1 MSVNETGSEGRSID
15 PTIGLVIKPARHSW
29 RWVAVAFVALLAA
42 MTVHTLVTNP
52 RFEWSVVGQYFTS
65 GTILLGVRRTLELT
79 AIAMVMGIVLGVMLA
94 VMRLSPNPIL
104 SGASWLFVWFF
115 RGSPL
120 LVQLLLWYNLSALF
134 PDITLGIP
142 FVGPDFVR
150 LDANAL
156 ITPYIAAILGLGLN
170 EAAYSAEIIRAGIIS
185 IDHGQTE
192 AAQSIGMSRG
202 RLLRR
207 VVLPQAMRVII
218 PPLGNDTI
226 NMLKMSA
233 LVSIIAVPELLFA
246 AQTIYTRTFET
257 IPLLMVAVIWYL
269 IIVSILSVI
278 QYYIERHYARGGSRN
293 LPPTLLQSVRK
304 FFGLSRLRPPDAGG
318 KIAGE
323 EGSTS

>member
-1 MSVNETGSEGRSID
+1 MV
-15 PTIGLVIKPARHSW
+15 
-29 RWVAVAFVALLAA
+29 
-42 MTVHTLVTNP
+42 
-52 RFEWSVVGQYFTS
+52 S
-65 GTILLGVRRTLELT
+65 GTSLGVL
-79 AIAMVMGIVLGVMLA
+79 LA
-94 VMRLSPNPIL
+94 VMRLSPNPVL
-104 SGASWLFVWFF
+104 SSASWLFVWFF

-134 PDITLGIP
+134 PDISLGIP
-142 FVGPDFVR
+142 FIGPDFVKI
-150 LDANAL
+150 DANVL
-156 ITPYIAAILGLGLN
+156 ITPYLAALLGLGLN

-246 AQTIYTRTFET
+246 AQTIYSRTFET
-257 IPLLMVAVIWYL
+257 IPLLLVAVIWYL
-269 IIVSILSVI
+269 IIVSVLSVI
-278 QYYIERHYARGGSRN
+278 QYYIERHYARGSSRS
-293 LPPTLLQSVRK
+293 LPLTPLQSLRK
-304 FFGLSRLRPPDAGG
+304 VLGFGPRGRPLQTDDT
-318 KIAGE
+318 
-323 EGSTS
+323 GSAA

>member
-1 MSVNETGSEGRSID
+1 MSIKETNPEGQNVD
-15 PTIGLVIKPARHSW
+15 HTIEMMIKPARHPG
-29 RWVAVAFVALLAA
+29 RWVATAFVALLVA
-42 MTVHTLVTNP
+42 MLVHTLFTNP
-52 RFEWSVVGQYFTS
+52 RFEWSIVGQYFTS
-65 GTILLGVRRTLELT
+65 DTILLGVRRTLELT
-79 AIAMVMGIVLGVMLA
+79 AIAMVSGVALGVMLA

-104 SGASWLFVWFF
+104 SSASWLFVWFF

-142 FVGPDFVR
+142 FTGPDFVA
-150 LDANAL
+150 LDANVL
-156 ITPYIAAILGLGLN
+156 ITPYLAALLGLGLN

-257 IPLLMVAVIWYL
+257 IPLLLVAVIWYL
-269 IIVSILSVI
+269 IIVSVLSVI
-278 QYYIERHYARGGSRN
+278 QYYIERYFARGGSRN
-293 LPPTLLQSVRK
+293 LPLTPLQSIRR
-304 FFGLSRLRPPDAGG
+304 FFGIWAQNGAIRLVQKRSAP
-318 KIAGE
+318 
-323 EGSTS
+323 

>member
-1 MSVNETGSEGRSID
+1 MSVNETSTKGASFD
-15 PTIGLVIKPARHSW
+15 PTVDLVIKPARHPW

-42 MTVHTLVTNP
+42 MTVHTLFTNT
-52 RFEWSVVGQYFTS
+52 RFEWSVVGEYFTS
-65 GTILLGVRRTLELT
+65 DTILLGVQRTLELT
-79 AIAMVMGIVLGVMLA
+79 VIAMVMGVVLGVLLA

-104 SGASWLFVWFF
+104 SGSSWLFVWFF

-142 FVGPDFVR
+142 FIGPEFVR

-278 QYYIERHYARGGSRN
+278 QYYIERHYARGGSRS
-293 LPPTLLQSVRK
+293 LPPTPLQSIRR
-304 FFGLSRLRPPDAGG
+304 FFGMSWTRAPGA
-318 KIAGE
+318 E
-323 EGSTS
+323 EKRSAS

>member
-1 MSVNETGSEGRSID
+1 MSASKTGPEGSGGD
-15 PTIGLVIKPARHSW
+15 PTIDLVIRPARHPW
-29 RWVAVAFVALLAA
+29 RCVAMAFVALLAA
-42 MTVHTLVTNP
+42 MLVQTLFTNP
-52 RFEWSVVGQYFTS
+52 RFEWSVVGEYYTS
-65 GTILLGVRRTLELT
+65 QTILLGVRRTLELT
-79 AIAMVMGIVLGVMLA
+79 AIAMVMGISLGVVLA
-94 VMRLSPNPIL
+94 VMRLSPNPVL

-134 PDITLGIP
+134 PNISLGIP
-142 FVGPDFVR
+142 FIGPDFVQ

-293 LPPTLLQSVRK
+293 LPPTPLQSIRR
-304 FFGLSRLRPPDAGG
+304 FLGLSRGHPLEADG
-318 KIAGE
+318 KRSA
-323 EGSTS
+323 S

>member
-1 MSVNETGSEGRSID
+1 MSIIETSPEGQD
-15 PTIGLVIKPARHSW
+15 VDHTIEMMIKPARHPG
-29 RWVAVAFVALLAA
+29 RWVATAFVALLAA
-42 MTVHTLVTNP
+42 MLLHTLISNP

-65 GTILLGVRRTLELT
+65 QTILLGVRRTMELT
-79 AIAMVMGIVLGVMLA
+79 AIAMVSGVSLGVMLA

-104 SGASWLFVWFF
+104 SSASWLFVWFF

-120 LVQLLLWYNLSALF
+120 LVQLLFWYNLSALF

-142 FVGPDFVR
+142 FVGPDFVA

-156 ITPYIAAILGLGLN
+156 ITPYLAALLGLGLN

-207 VVLPQAMRVII
+207 VVLPQAMRVIL

-257 IPLLMVAVIWYL
+257 IPLLLVAVLWYL
-269 IIVSILSVI
+269 IVVSVLSVI
-278 QYYIERHYARGGSRN
+278 QYYIERHFARGGSRS
-293 LPPTLLQSVRK
+293 LPLTPLQSLRR
-304 FFGLSRLRPPDAGG
+304 FFGPWPRDGAIKPDQKRSAP
-318 KIAGE
+318 
-323 EGSTS
+323 

>member
-1 MSVNETGSEGRSID
+1 MSIKETNPEGQNVD
-15 PTIGLVIKPARHSW
+15 HTIEMMIKPARHPG
-29 RWVAVAFVALLAA
+29 RWVATAFVALLVA
-42 MTVHTLVTNP
+42 MLVHTLFTNP
-52 RFEWSVVGQYFTS
+52 RFEWSIVGQYFTS
-65 GTILLGVRRTLELT
+65 DTILLGVRRTLELT
-79 AIAMVMGIVLGVMLA
+79 AIAMVSGVALGVMLA

-104 SGASWLFVWFF
+104 SSASWLFVWFF

-142 FVGPDFVR
+142 FTGPDFVA
-150 LDANAL
+150 LDANVL
-156 ITPYIAAILGLGLN
+156 ITPYLAALLGLGLN

-207 VVLPQAMRVII
+207 VVLPQAMLVII

-257 IPLLMVAVIWYL
+257 IPLLLVAVIWYL
-269 IIVSILSVI
+269 IIVSVLSVI
-278 QYYIERHYARGGSRN
+278 QYYIERYFARGGSRN
-293 LPPTLLQSVRK
+293 LPLTPLQSIRR
-304 FFGLSRLRPPDAGG
+304 FFGIWAQNGAIRLVQKRSAP
-318 KIAGE
+318 
-323 EGSTS
+323 

>member
-1 MSVNETGSEGRSID
+1 MSIIETNPEGQD
-15 PTIGLVIKPARHSW
+15 ADHTIEMKIKPARHPG
-29 RWVAVAFVALLAA
+29 RWVATAFVALLAA
-42 MTVHTLVTNP
+42 MLVHTLFSNP
-52 RFEWSVVGQYFTS
+52 RFEWSIVGQYFAS
-65 GTILLGVRRTLELT
+65 QTILLGVRRTLELT
-79 AIAMVMGIVLGVMLA
+79 AIAMVSGVSLGVMLA
-94 VMRLSPNPIL
+94 IMRLSPNPIL
-104 SGASWLFVWFF
+104 SSASWFFVWFF

-120 LVQLLLWYNLSALF
+120 LVQLLFWYNLSALF

-142 FVGPDFVR
+142 FVGPDFVA
-150 LDANAL
+150 LDANDL
-156 ITPYIAAILGLGLN
+156 ITPYLAALLGLGLN

-192 AAQSIGMSRG
+192 AAQSLGMSRG

-257 IPLLMVAVIWYL
+257 IPLLLVAVIWYL
-269 IIVSILSVI
+269 IIVSVLSVV
-278 QYYIERHYARGGSRN
+278 QYYIERHFARGGSRN
-293 LPPTLLQSVRK
+293 LPLTPLQSIR
-304 FFGLSRLRPPDAGG
+304 RLLGIGPWSGAITPAQKRSVP
-318 KIAGE
+318 
-323 EGSTS
+323 

>member
-1 MSVNETGSEGRSID
+1 MSVKETGSVERSAD
-15 PTIGLVIKPARHSW
+15 PTIDLAIRPARHPW

-42 MTVHTLVTNP
+42 MTVHTLFANP

-65 GTILLGVRRTLELT
+65 DTILLGVRRTLELT
-79 AIAMVMGIVLGVMLA
+79 AIAMVMGVVLGVMLA
-94 VMRLSPNPIL
+94 VMRLSPNPVL
-104 SGASWLFVWFF
+104 SGSSWLFVWFF

-134 PDITLGIP
+134 PNISLGIP
-142 FVGPDFVR
+142 FVGPDFVQ

-192 AAQSIGMSRG
+192 AAQSIGMSRW

-233 LVSIIAVPELLFA
+233 LVSTIAVPELLFA

-269 IIVSILSVI
+269 IIVSVLSVI
-278 QYYIERHYARGGSRN
+278 QYYIERHYARGSSRN
-293 LPPTLLQSVRK
+293 LPPTPLQSIGS
-304 FFGLSRLRPPDAGG
+304 FLGLSRARTLDAGE
-318 KIAGE
+318 KR
-323 EGSTS
+323 SLS

>member
-1 MSVNETGSEGRSID
+1 MSIIETNPEGQD
-15 PTIGLVIKPARHSW
+15 VDHTIEMMIKPARHPG
-29 RWVAVAFVALLAA
+29 RWVATAFVALLAA
-42 MTVHTLVTNP
+42 MLLHTLISNP

-65 GTILLGVRRTLELT
+65 QTILLGVRRTLELT
-79 AIAMVMGIVLGVMLA
+79 AIAMVSGVALGVMLA

-104 SGASWLFVWFF
+104 SSASWLFVWFF

-120 LVQLLLWYNLSALF
+120 LVQLLFWYNLSALF

-142 FVGPDFVR
+142 FVGPDFIA

-156 ITPYIAAILGLGLN
+156 ITPYLAALLGLGLN

-207 VVLPQAMRVII
+207 VVLPQAMRVIL

-257 IPLLMVAVIWYL
+257 IPLLLVAVLWYL
-269 IIVSILSVI
+269 IVVSVLSVI
-278 QYYIERHYARGGSRN
+278 QYYIERHFARGGSRS
-293 LPPTLLQSVRK
+293 LPLTPLQSLRR
-304 FFGLSRLRPPDAGG
+304 FFGPWPRDGAIKPDQKRSAP
-318 KIAGE
+318 
-323 EGSTS
+323 

>member
-1 MSVNETGSEGRSID
+1 MSDRTTNPEEMDVDHTID
-15 PTIGLVIKPARHSW
+15 LVIKPARHPW
-29 RWVAVAFVALLAA
+29 RWVAIVLVALLVA
-42 MTVHTLVTNP
+42 MMVHTLLTNP
-52 RFEWSVVGQYFTS
+52 RFEWAVVGKYFTS
-65 GTILLGVRRTLELT
+65 DTILLGVWRTLELT
-79 AIAMVMGIVLGVMLA
+79 AIAMVTGISLGVMLA

-104 SGASWLFVWFF
+104 SSTSWLFVWFF

-120 LVQLLLWYNLSALF
+120 LVQLLIWYNLSALF
-134 PDITLGIP
+134 PHIALGIP
-142 FVGPDFVR
+142 FIGPDFLV
-150 LDANAL
+150 LDANVL
-156 ITPYIAAILGLGLN
+156 ITPYMAALLGLGLN

-185 IDHGQTE
+185 VDHGQTE

-257 IPLLMVAVIWYL
+257 IPLLLVAVIWYL
-269 IIVSILSVI
+269 VAVSILSVV
-278 QYYIERHYARGGSRN
+278 QYYIERHFARGSSRS
-293 LPPTLLQSVRK
+293 LPPTPLQRIRR
-304 FFGLSRLRPPDAGG
+304 FFGMSWNGPARPPERMSA
-318 KIAGE
+318 
-323 EGSTS
+323 S

>member
-1 MSVNETGSEGRSID
+1 MSAQKTALQGIGRERTTGQ
-15 PTIGLVIKPARHSW
+15 PIKPARHPG
-29 RWVAVAFVALLAA
+29 RWVAIAFVALLAA
-42 MTVHTLVTNP
+42 MFVHTLVTNP
-52 RFEWSVVGQYFTS
+52 RFEWPIVAQYFTS
-65 GTILLGVRRTLELT
+65 DTILLGVQRTLELT
-79 AIAMVMGIVLGVMLA
+79 AIAMLTGVGLGVMLA
-94 VMRLSPNPIL
+94 VMRLSPNPVL
-104 SGASWLFVWFF
+104 SSASWLFVWFF

-134 PDITLGIP
+134 PDISLGIP
-142 FVGPDFVR
+142 FIGPDFIKI
-150 LDANAL
+150 DANVL
-156 ITPYIAAILGLGLN
+156 ITPYLAALLGLGLN

-257 IPLLMVAVIWYL
+257 IPLLLVAVIWYL
-269 IIVSILSVI
+269 IIVSVLSVI
-278 QYYIERHYARGGSRN
+278 QFYIERHYARGSSRS
-293 LPPTLLQSVRK
+293 LPLTPLQGLRKLLG
-304 FFGLSRLRPPDAGG
+304 FGPRGRPFQPDENGG
-318 KIAGE
+318 A
-323 EGSTS
+323 T

>member
-1 MSVNETGSEGRSID
+1 MSVNETRSKGADVD
-15 PTIGLVIKPARHSW
+15 PTIDLVIRPASHPW
-29 RWVAVAFVALLAA
+29 RWVAIAFVALLAA
-42 MTVHTLVTNP
+42 MLVHTLFTNP
-52 RFEWSVVGQYFTS
+52 RFEWAVVGQYFTS
-65 GTILLGVRRTLELT
+65 QTILLGVWRTLELT
-79 AIAMVMGIVLGVMLA
+79 AIAMVMGVALGVMLA

-115 RGSPL
+115 RGAPL
-120 LVQLLLWYNLSALF
+120 LVQLLVWYNLSALF
-134 PDITLGIP
+134 PHISLGIP
-142 FVGPDFVR
+142 FIGPDFVE
-150 LDANAL
+150 LDANVL
-156 ITPYIAAILGLGLN
+156 ITPYVAAILGLSLN

-207 VVLPQAMRVII
+207 VILPQAMRVII

-257 IPLLMVAVIWYL
+257 IPLLLVAVIWYL
-269 IIVSILSVI
+269 IIVSVMSGI
-278 QYYIERHYARGGSRN
+278 QYYIERHYARGSSRD
-293 LPPTLLQSVRK
+293 LPPTPLQSIGA
-304 FFGLSRLRPPDAGG
+304 FFGLSRSSPINP
-318 KIAGE
+318 GE
-323 EGSTS
+323 KARSAP

>member
-1 MSVNETGSEGRSID
+1 MSSQPSDLKSID
-15 PTIGLVIKPARHSW
+15 VDHTIDLPIRPARHPG
-29 RWVAVAFVALLAA
+29 RWVATAFVILLAA
-42 MTVHTLVTNP
+42 MFVHTLFTNP
-52 RFEWSVVGQYFTS
+52 RFEWSVVGHYFAS
-65 GTILLGVRRTLELT
+65 DTILLGVRRTLQLT
-79 AIAMVMGIVLGVMLA
+79 AIAMLTGVGLGVLLA

-104 SGASWLFVWFF
+104 SSASWLFVWFF

-142 FVGPDFVR
+142 FIGPDFVHI
-150 LDANAL
+150 DANLLISPYVAAL
-156 ITPYIAAILGLGLN
+156 LGLGLN
-170 EAAYSAEIIRAGIIS
+170 EAAYCAEIIRAGIIS

-233 LVSIIAVPELLFA
+233 LVSTIAVPELLFA

-278 QYYIERHYARGGSRN
+278 QYYIERHFARGSSRS
-293 LPPTLLQSVRK
+293 LPPTPLQSLRK
-304 FFGLSRLRPPDAGG
+304 FLGFGPRGFASV
-318 KIAGE
+318 AGE
-323 EGSTS
+323 KGGVA

>member
-1 MSVNETGSEGRSID
+1 MSPHSSASDQTGHD
-15 PTIGLVIKPARHSW
+15 PTINQPIRPARHPG
-29 RWVAVAFVALLAA
+29 RWVAIAFVVLLVV
-42 MTVHTLVTNP
+42 MFVNTLITNP
-52 RFEWSVVGQYFTS
+52 RFEWPVVAHYFTS
-65 GTILLGVRRTLELT
+65 DTILLGVQRTLELT
-79 AIAMVMGIVLGVMLA
+79 AIAMLSGVGLGVLLA
-94 VMRLSPNPIL
+94 VMRLSPNPVL
-104 SGASWLFVWFF
+104 SSASWLFVWFF

-134 PDITLGIP
+134 PDISLGIP
-142 FVGPDFVR
+142 FTGVEFIKI
-150 LDANAL
+150 DANVL
-156 ITPYIAAILGLGLN
+156 ITPFLAALLGLGLN

-246 AQTIYTRTFET
+246 AQTIYSRTFET
-257 IPLLMVAVIWYL
+257 IPLLLVAVIWYL
-269 IIVSILSVI
+269 IVVSILSVI
-278 QYYIERHYARGGSRN
+278 QYYIERYYARGASRS
-293 LPPTLLQSVRK
+293 LPLTPLQKLRK
-304 FFGLSRLRPPDAGG
+304 FFGIRFGASPSAV
-318 KIAGE
+318 
-323 EGSTS
+323 

>member
-1 MSVNETGSEGRSID
+1 MSINETSSKGMSVE
-15 PTIGLVIKPARHSW
+15 PTVNLVIRPARHPW
-29 RWVAVAFVALLAA
+29 RWVAIAFVALLAA
-42 MTVHTLVTNP
+42 MLVHSLLTNP
-52 RFEWSVVGQYFTS
+52 RFEWSVVGEYFTS
-65 GTILLGVRRTLELT
+65 ETIMLGVRRTLELT
-79 AIAMVMGIVLGVMLA
+79 TIAMVMGVALGVMLA
-94 VMRLSPNPIL
+94 VMRLSPNPVL
-104 SGASWLFVWFF
+104 SGSSWLFVWFF

-134 PDITLGIP
+134 PHITLGIP
-142 FVGPDFVR
+142 FIGPDFIE

-156 ITPYIAAILGLGLN
+156 ITPYTAAILGLGLN

-192 AAQSIGMSRG
+192 AAQSIGMSRA

-257 IPLLMVAVIWYL
+257 IPLLLIAVIWYL
-269 IIVSILSVI
+269 AIVSVLSVI
-278 QYYIERHYARGGSRN
+278 QYYIERHYARGGSRS
-293 LPPTLLQSVRK
+293 LPLTPLQSIRQ
-304 FFGLSRLRPPDAGG
+304 FFGIAGG
-318 KIAGE
+318 RAPKAE
-323 EGSTS
+323 EKRNAP

>member
-1 MSVNETGSEGRSID
+1 MSIKETNPEGQNVD
-15 PTIGLVIKPARHSW
+15 HTIEMMIKPARHPG
-29 RWVAVAFVALLAA
+29 RWVATAFVALLVA
-42 MTVHTLVTNP
+42 MLVHTLFTNP
-52 RFEWSVVGQYFTS
+52 RFEWSIVGQYFTS
-65 GTILLGVRRTLELT
+65 DTILLGVRRTLELT
-79 AIAMVMGIVLGVMLA
+79 AIAMVSGVALGVMLA

-104 SGASWLFVWFF
+104 SSASWLFVWFF

-142 FVGPDFVR
+142 FTGPDFVA
-150 LDANAL
+150 LDANVL
-156 ITPYIAAILGLGLN
+156 ITPYLAALLGLGLN

-257 IPLLMVAVIWYL
+257 IPLLLVAVIWYL
-269 IIVSILSVI
+269 IIVSVLSVI
-278 QYYIERHYARGGSRN
+278 QYYIERYFARGGSRN
-293 LPPTLLQSVRK
+293 LPLTPLQSVRR
-304 FFGLSRLRPPDAGG
+304 FFGIWAQNGAIRPVQKRSAP
-318 KIAGE
+318 
-323 EGSTS
+323 

>member
-1 MSVNETGSEGRSID
+1 MSDRTTNPEEMDVDHTID
-15 PTIGLVIKPARHSW
+15 LVIKPARHPW
-29 RWVAVAFVALLAA
+29 RWVAIALVALLAA
-42 MTVHTLVTNP
+42 MMVHTLLTNP
-52 RFEWSVVGQYFTS
+52 RFEWAVVGKYFTS
-65 GTILLGVRRTLELT
+65 DTILLGVWRTLELT
-79 AIAMVMGIVLGVMLA
+79 VIAMVTGISLGVMLA

-104 SGASWLFVWFF
+104 SSASWLFVWFF

-120 LVQLLLWYNLSALF
+120 LVQLLIWYNLSALF
-134 PDITLGIP
+134 PHIALGIP
-142 FVGPDFVR
+142 FIGPDFLV

-156 ITPYIAAILGLGLN
+156 ITPYMAALLGLGLN

-185 IDHGQTE
+185 VDHGQTE

-257 IPLLMVAVIWYL
+257 IPLLLVAAIWYL
-269 IIVSILSVI
+269 VVVSILSVV
-278 QYYIERHYARGGSRN
+278 QYYIERHFARGSSRS
-293 LPPTLLQSVRK
+293 LPPTPLQRFQR
-304 FFGLSRLRPPDAGG
+304 FFGMSWNRPARPAERMS
-318 KIAGE
+318 AL
-323 EGSTS
+323 

>member
-1 MSVNETGSEGRSID
+1 MPVKKTNPEGTDVDHTID
-15 PTIGLVIKPARHSW
+15 LVIKPARHPW
-29 RWVAVAFVALLAA
+29 RWVAIAFVALLAA
-42 MTVHTLVTNP
+42 MLVHTLFTNP

-65 GTILLGVRRTLELT
+65 QTILLGVWRTLELT
-79 AIAMVMGIVLGVMLA
+79 VIAMVTGVALGVMLA
-94 VMRLSPNPIL
+94 VMRLSPNPVL
-104 SGASWLFVWFF
+104 SSASWLFVWFF

-134 PDITLGIP
+134 PHIALGIP
-142 FVGPDFVR
+142 FIGPDFIV

-156 ITPYIAAILGLGLN
+156 ITPYMAALLGLGLN

-278 QYYIERHYARGGSRN
+278 QYYIERHYARGGSRS
-293 LPPTLLQSVRK
+293 LPLTPLQSIRK
-304 FFGLSRLRPPDAGG
+304 FFGLSRTGPLAADG
-318 KIAGE
+318 K
-323 EGSTS
+323 GSAS

>member
-1 MSVNETGSEGRSID
+1 MPVKKTNPEGTDVDHTID
-15 PTIGLVIKPARHSW
+15 LVIKPARHPW
-29 RWVAVAFVALLAA
+29 RWVAITFVALLAA
-42 MTVHTLVTNP
+42 MLVHTLFTNP

-65 GTILLGVRRTLELT
+65 QTILLGVWRTLELT
-79 AIAMVMGIVLGVMLA
+79 VIAMVTGVALGVMLA
-94 VMRLSPNPIL
+94 IMRLSPNPVL
-104 SGASWLFVWFF
+104 SSASWLFVWFF

-134 PDITLGIP
+134 PHIALGIP
-142 FVGPDFVR
+142 FIGPDFIV

-156 ITPYIAAILGLGLN
+156 ITPYMAALLGLGLN

-257 IPLLMVAVIWYL
+257 IPLLLVAVIWYL
-269 IIVSILSVI
+269 IIVSVLSVI
-278 QYYIERHYARGGSRN
+278 QYYIERHFARGSSRN
-293 LPPTLLQSVRK
+293 LPPTPWQSIRH
-304 FFGLSRLRPPDAGG
+304 FFGGSRAGVPNL
-318 KIAGE
+318 E
-323 EGSTS
+323 EKRAAS

>member
-1 MSVNETGSEGRSID
+1 MSIIETSPEGQD
-15 PTIGLVIKPARHSW
+15 VDHTIEMMIKPARHPG
-29 RWVAVAFVALLAA
+29 RWVATAFVALLAA
-42 MTVHTLVTNP
+42 MLLHTLISNP

-65 GTILLGVRRTLELT
+65 QTILLGVRRTLELT
-79 AIAMVMGIVLGVMLA
+79 AIAMVSGVSLGVMLA

-104 SGASWLFVWFF
+104 SSASWLFVWFF

-120 LVQLLLWYNLSALF
+120 LVQLLFWYNLSALF

-142 FVGPDFVR
+142 FVGPDFIA

-156 ITPYIAAILGLGLN
+156 ITPYLAALLGLGLN

-207 VVLPQAMRVII
+207 VVLPQAMRVIL

-257 IPLLMVAVIWYL
+257 IPLLLVAVLWYL
-269 IIVSILSVI
+269 IVVSVLSVI
-278 QYYIERHYARGGSRN
+278 QYYIERHFARGGSRS
-293 LPPTLLQSVRK
+293 LPLTPLQSLRR
-304 FFGLSRLRPPDAGG
+304 FFCPWPRDGAIKPDQKRSAP
-318 KIAGE
+318 
-323 EGSTS
+323 

>member
-1 MSVNETGSEGRSID
+1 MSRQLSDPKGID
-15 PTIGLVIKPARHSW
+15 VDHTIDLPIKPASHPG
-29 RWVAVAFVALLAA
+29 RWVAIAFVTLLAA
-42 MTVHTLVTNP
+42 MFVHTLFTNP
-52 RFEWSVVGQYFTS
+52 RFEWAVVGHYFAS
-65 GTILLGVRRTLELT
+65 DSILLGVRRTLQLT
-79 AIAMVMGIVLGVMLA
+79 AIAMLMGVGLGVLLA

-104 SGASWLFVWFF
+104 ASASWLFVWFF

-142 FVGPDFVR
+142 FIGPDFVHI
-150 LDANAL
+150 DANVLISPYVAAL
-156 ITPYIAAILGLGLN
+156 LGLGLN

-233 LVSIIAVPELLFA
+233 LVSTIAVPELLFA

-257 IPLLMVAVIWYL
+257 IPLLLVAVIWYL
-269 IIVSILSVI
+269 IVVSILSVI
-278 QYYIERHYARGGSRN
+278 QYYIERHFARGSSRN
-293 LPPTLLQSVRK
+293 LPLTPLQSLRK
-304 FFGLSRLRPPDAGG
+304 ILGFGPRGL
-318 KIAGE
+318 
-323 EGSTS
+323 TSVSDEKGNAA

>member
-1 MSVNETGSEGRSID
+1 MSVNETGSTETSAD
-15 PTIGLVIKPARHSW
+15 PTIDLVIRPARHPW

-42 MTVHTLVTNP
+42 MTMHTLFANP
-52 RFEWSVVGQYFTS
+52 RFEWSVVGQYFAS
-65 GTILLGVRRTLELT
+65 DTILLGVRRTLELT
-79 AIAMVMGIVLGVMLA
+79 AIAMVMGVVLGVTLA
-94 VMRLSPNPIL
+94 VMRLSPNPVL
-104 SGASWLFVWFF
+104 SGSSWLFVWFF

-134 PDITLGIP
+134 PNISLGIP
-142 FVGPDFVR
+142 FVGPDFIQ

-192 AAQSIGMSRG
+192 AAQSIGMSRW

-269 IIVSILSVI
+269 IIVSVLSVI
-278 QYYIERHYARGGSRN
+278 QYYIERHYARGSSRN
-293 LPPTLLQSVRK
+293 LPPTPLQSIGS
-304 FFGLSRLRPPDAGG
+304 FLGLSRARPRDAGE
-318 KIAGE
+318 KR
-323 EGSTS
+323 SP

>member
-1 MSVNETGSEGRSID
+1 MSVE
-15 PTIGLVIKPARHSW
+15 PTVNLVIRPARHPW
-29 RWVAVAFVALLAA
+29 RWVAIAFVALLAA
-42 MTVHTLVTNP
+42 MLVHSLLTNP
-52 RFEWSVVGQYFTS
+52 RFEWSVVGEYFTS
-65 GTILLGVRRTLELT
+65 ETIMLGVRRTLELT
-79 AIAMVMGIVLGVMLA
+79 TIAMVMGVALGVMLA
-94 VMRLSPNPIL
+94 VMRLSPNPVL
-104 SGASWLFVWFF
+104 SGSSWLFVWFF

-134 PDITLGIP
+134 PHITLGIP
-142 FVGPDFVR
+142 FIGPDFIE

-156 ITPYIAAILGLGLN
+156 ITPYTAAILGLGLN

-192 AAQSIGMSRG
+192 AAQSIGMSRA

-257 IPLLMVAVIWYL
+257 IPLLLIAVIWYL
-269 IIVSILSVI
+269 AIVSVLSVI
-278 QYYIERHYARGGSRN
+278 QYYIERHYARGGSRS
-293 LPPTLLQSVRK
+293 LPLTPLQSIRQ
-304 FFGLSRLRPPDAGG
+304 FFGIAGG
-318 KIAGE
+318 RAPKAE
-323 EGSTS
+323 EKRNAP

>member
-1 MSVNETGSEGRSID
+1 MSVNETGSKGTSVDLTID
-15 PTIGLVIKPARHSW
+15 LVIKPARHPW
-29 RWVAVAFVALLAA
+29 RWVAAAFIALLAA
-42 MTVHTLVTNP
+42 MTVRTLFTNP
-52 RFEWSVVGQYFTS
+52 RFEWSVVGEYFTS
-65 GTILLGVRRTLELT
+65 DTIILGVQRTLELT
-79 AIAMVMGIVLGVMLA
+79 GIAMVMGVVLGVLLA

-104 SGASWLFVWFF
+104 SGSAWLFVWFF

-120 LVQLLLWYNLSALF
+120 LVQLILWYNLSALF

-150 LDANAL
+150 LDANAI
-156 ITPYIAAILGLGLN
+156 ITPFIAAILGLGLN

-192 AAQSIGMSRG
+192 AAQSVGMSRG

-278 QYYIERHYARGGSRN
+278 QYYIERHYARGGSRS
-293 LPPTLLQSVRK
+293 LPLTPLQSIRR
-304 FFGLSRLRPPDAGG
+304 FLGISWSRAPGT
-318 KIAGE
+318 E
-323 EGSTS
+323 EKRSAA

>member
-1 MSVNETGSEGRSID
+1 MSIKETGSTEMSGD
-15 PTIGLVIKPARHSW
+15 PTIDLVIRPARHPW

-42 MTVHTLVTNP
+42 MTVHTFFTNP

-65 GTILLGVRRTLELT
+65 DTILLGVRRTLELT
-79 AIAMVMGIVLGVMLA
+79 AIAMVMGVVLGVMLA
-94 VMRLSPNPIL
+94 VMRLSPNPVL
-104 SGASWLFVWFF
+104 SGSSWLFVWFF

-134 PDITLGIP
+134 PNISLGIP
-142 FVGPDFVR
+142 FFGPDFVQ

-192 AAQSIGMSRG
+192 AAQSIGMSRW

-269 IIVSILSVI
+269 IIVSVLSVI
-278 QYYIERHYARGGSRN
+278 QYYIERHYARGSSRN
-293 LPPTLLQSVRK
+293 LPATPWQSIGSFLGLLRA
-304 FFGLSRLRPPDAGG
+304 RPLAASEKRRP
-318 KIAGE
+318 
-323 EGSTS
+323 S

>member
-1 MSVNETGSEGRSID
+1 MPVKETTPEGTDVDHTID
-15 PTIGLVIKPARHSW
+15 LVIKPARHPW
-29 RWVAVAFVALLAA
+29 RWVAIAFVALLAA
-42 MTVHTLVTNP
+42 MLVHTLFTNP
-52 RFEWSVVGQYFTS
+52 RFEWAVVGQYFTS
-65 GTILLGVRRTLELT
+65 ETILLGVRRTLELT
-79 AIAMVMGIVLGVMLA
+79 VIAMVMGVALGVMLA
-94 VMRLSPNPIL
+94 VMRLSPNPVL
-104 SGASWLFVWFF
+104 SSASWLFVWFF

-134 PDITLGIP
+134 PHIALGIP
-142 FVGPDFVR
+142 FIGPDFVV
-150 LDANAL
+150 LDANVL
-156 ITPYIAAILGLGLN
+156 ITPYIAALLGLGLN

-233 LVSIIAVPELLFA
+233 LVSTIAVPELLFA

-257 IPLLMVAVIWYL
+257 IPLLLVAVIWYL
-269 IIVSILSVI
+269 IIVSVLSVI
-278 QYYIERHYARGGSRN
+278 QYYIERHFARGSSRN
-293 LPPTLLQSVRK
+293 LPPTPLQSIRR
-304 FFGLSRLRPPDAGG
+304 FFGASRTVLPNL
-318 KIAGE
+318 E
-323 EGSTS
+323 EKRTAS

>member
-1 MSVNETGSEGRSID
+1 
-15 PTIGLVIKPARHSW
+15 
-29 RWVAVAFVALLAA
+29 VAIAFVALLAA
-42 MTVHTLVTNP
+42 MLVHTLFTNP
-52 RFEWSVVGQYFTS
+52 RFEWSVVGQYFMS
-65 GTILLGVRRTLELT
+65 ETILLGVRRTLELT
-79 AIAMVMGIVLGVMLA
+79 VIAMVTGVALGVMLA
-94 VMRLSPNPIL
+94 VMRLSPNPVL
-104 SGASWLFVWFF
+104 SSASWLFVWFF

-134 PDITLGIP
+134 PHIALGIP
-142 FVGPDFVR
+142 FIGPDFIV
-150 LDANAL
+150 LDANVL
-156 ITPYIAAILGLGLN
+156 ITPYMAALLGLGLN

-257 IPLLMVAVIWYL
+257 IPLLLVAVIWYL
-269 IIVSILSVI
+269 IIVSVLSVI
-278 QYYIERHYARGGSRN
+278 QYYIERHFARGSSRN
-293 LPPTLLQSVRK
+293 LPPTPWQSIRH
-304 FFGLSRLRPPDAGG
+304 FFGGSRAGVPNL
-318 KIAGE
+318 E
-323 EGSTS
+323 EKRAAS

>member
-1 MSVNETGSEGRSID
+1 MPVKKTNPEGTDVDHTID
-15 PTIGLVIKPARHSW
+15 LVIKPARHPW
-29 RWVAVAFVALLAA
+29 RWVAIAFVALLAA
-42 MTVHTLVTNP
+42 MLVHTLFTNP
-52 RFEWSVVGQYFTS
+52 RFEWSVVGQYFMS
-65 GTILLGVRRTLELT
+65 ETILLGVRRTLELT
-79 AIAMVMGIVLGVMLA
+79 VIAMVTGVALGVMLA
-94 VMRLSPNPIL
+94 VMRLSPNPVL
-104 SGASWLFVWFF
+104 SSASWLFVWFF

-134 PDITLGIP
+134 PHIALGIP
-142 FVGPDFVR
+142 FIGPDFIV
-150 LDANAL
+150 LDANVL
-156 ITPYIAAILGLGLN
+156 ITPYMAALLGLGLN

-257 IPLLMVAVIWYL
+257 IPLLLVAVIWYL
-269 IIVSILSVI
+269 IIVSVLSVI
-278 QYYIERHYARGGSRN
+278 QYYIERHFARGSSRN
-293 LPPTLLQSVRK
+293 LPPTPWQSLRH
-304 FFGLSRLRPPDAGG
+304 FFGGSRVGVSNL
-318 KIAGE
+318 E
-323 EGSTS
+323 EKRAAS

>member
-1 MSVNETGSEGRSID
+1 MSLQKSAFHGSGSD
-15 PTIGLVIKPARHSW
+15 HTADQPIKPARHPW
-29 RWVAVAFVALLAA
+29 RWVAIAFVALLAV
-42 MTVHTLVTNP
+42 MFVHTLMTNP
-52 RFEWSVVGQYFTS
+52 RFEWPIVAKYFTS

-79 AIAMVMGIVLGVMLA
+79 AIAMLSGVGLGVLLA
-94 VMRLSPNPIL
+94 VMRLSPNPVL
-104 SGASWLFVWFF
+104 SSASWLFVWFF

-134 PDITLGIP
+134 PDISLGIP
-142 FVGPDFVR
+142 FIGPDFVKI
-150 LDANAL
+150 DANVL
-156 ITPYIAAILGLGLN
+156 ITPYLAALLGLGLN

-233 LVSIIAVPELLFA
+233 LVSVIAVPELLFA
-246 AQTIYTRTFET
+246 AQTIYSRTFET
-257 IPLLMVAVIWYL
+257 IPLLLVAVIWYL
-269 IIVSILSVI
+269 IVVSVLSVI
-278 QYYIERHYARGGSRN
+278 QYYIERHYARGSSRS
-293 LPPTLLQSVRK
+293 LPLTPLQGLRKLLG
-304 FFGLSRLRPPDAGG
+304 FGPRGRPAQPDEKRSA
-318 KIAGE
+318 A
-323 EGSTS
+323 

>member
-1 MSVNETGSEGRSID
+1 MSIIETSPEGQD
-15 PTIGLVIKPARHSW
+15 VDHTIEMMIKPARHPG
-29 RWVAVAFVALLAA
+29 RWVATAFVALLAA
-42 MTVHTLVTNP
+42 MLLHTLISNP

-65 GTILLGVRRTLELT
+65 QTILLGVRRTLELT
-79 AIAMVMGIVLGVMLA
+79 AIAMVSGVALGVMLA

-104 SGASWLFVWFF
+104 SSASWLFVWFF

-120 LVQLLLWYNLSALF
+120 LVQLLFWYNLSALF

-142 FVGPDFVR
+142 FVGPDFIA

-156 ITPYIAAILGLGLN
+156 ITPYLAALLGLGLN

-207 VVLPQAMRVII
+207 VVLPQAMRVIL

-257 IPLLMVAVIWYL
+257 IPLLLVAVLWYL
-269 IIVSILSVI
+269 IVVSVLSVI
-278 QYYIERHYARGGSRN
+278 QYYIERHFARGGSRS
-293 LPPTLLQSVRK
+293 LPLTPLQSLRR
-304 FFGLSRLRPPDAGG
+304 FFGPWPRDGAIKPDQKRSAP
-318 KIAGE
+318 
-323 EGSTS
+323 

>member
-1 MSVNETGSEGRSID
+1 MSVKETSSTGTSAD
-15 PTIGLVIKPARHSW
+15 PTIDLVIRPARHPG

-42 MTVHTLVTNP
+42 MTVHTLLTNP
-52 RFEWSVVGQYFTS
+52 RFEWSVVGQYFAS
-65 GTILLGVRRTLELT
+65 DTILLGVRRTLELT
-79 AIAMVMGIVLGVMLA
+79 AIAMVMGVVLGVLLA

-104 SGASWLFVWFF
+104 SGFSWLFVWFF

-134 PDITLGIP
+134 PNISLGIP
-142 FVGPDFVR
+142 FIGPDFVQ

-269 IIVSILSVI
+269 LIVSVLSVI
-278 QYYIERHYARGGSRN
+278 QYYIERHYARGGSRS
-293 LPPTLLQSVRK
+293 LPLTPLQSVRM
-304 FFGLSRLRPPDAGG
+304 FFGLSRARPLDAGE
-318 KIAGE
+318 KRSAP
-323 EGSTS
+323 